1 MAMNDRR
8 SPTFTLPICRFTWTL
23 VRGRGV
29 PNRSLQANEI
39 TNLERA
45 EVDPSIF
52 EIAARFKAAASPM
65 APVTTAASPK
75 ASASADQPAPAPRD
89 SAAFPA
95 TIGAAAK
102 HGASEG
108 RRRACARERLTLWR
122 RRFVTASGSP
132 GAGPRPDPCSP
143 KLATIS

>member
-1 MAMNDRR
+1 M
-8 SPTFTLPICRFTWTL
+8 
-23 VRGRGV
+23 
-29 PNRSLQANEI
+29 
-39 TNLERA
+39 
-45 EVDPSIF
+45 DPSTF
-52 EIAARFKAAASPM
+52 EIAAGFKAVASPM
-65 APVTTAASPK
+65 APVTAAE

-122 RRFVTASGSP
+122 RRFVTSSGSP
-132 GAGPRPDPCSP
+132 DAGPRPDPCSP